1 MTLSRQASL
10 FFIALVLLPAIESAA
25 QTMQA
30 KPETTARAQ
39 SDPAQNQLA
48 NRIAD
53 LLAEPSLT
61 HAEFGISVTTLDG
74 QPLYELNEGKLFTP
88 ASNTKLTT
96 TAAAFALLPVQ
107 KLTWTTNIVTSGE
120 IDPQGVL
127 HGDLI
132 LLGSGDPTLSA
143 RHYPYRPP
151 AENSAKAG
159 RHPKK
164 FPTPPAQQQPDAL
177 EAPSRAM
184 AMLEDLAA
192 QVQQAGVR
200 RVDGAIIGDDSFFPD
215 ERYGN
220 SWAWNDLQW
229 RDGAPVSALTF
240 NENVIGLS
248 ITANPQPSA
257 TADPLAQGPNN
268 PDQTGT
274 HPTVANQANPI
285 QAGTSQAEANPAL
298 PNPTL
303 PSPTLIEWKP
313 DVNYYSL
320 VGSISLAAPGDQPH
334 PGLDRQPGTL
344 IVRAW
349 GTMPPSG
356 FHSALA
362 VEDPA
367 AFTALAFKQTL
378 ETVGIPVSGAA
389 SALHRSADGTGDF
402 NAQRNEPLQLTPT
415 GPSTVS
421 APLNGRKLLASRVS
435 VPVAQDITIINK
447 ISQNLHAE
455 LLLRLL
461 GKVHGTD
468 GSFEQGT
475 RVVRQ
480 FLVSAGVDDGDF
492 FFYDGSGMSADDR
505 IAPRALTT
513 LLAYAAR
520 QPWGAAW
527 RATLPI
533 AGVDGTLA
541 GRFRNSPLQGR
552 LWAKTGTL
560 NETNA
565 LSGYLTAASGKT
577 LVFSILVNGHR
588 PGSDAE
594 IKAVDRIAEA
604 IAASE

>member
-1 MTLSRQASL
+1 MM
-10 FFIALVLLPAIESAA
+10 ALVLFQVAELAA
-25 QTMQA
+25 QTVKA
-30 KPETTARAQ
+30 KPEVPARAQ
-39 SDPAQNQLA
+39 SASSQNQLA
-48 NRIAD
+48 NRIAAI
-53 LLAEPSLT
+53 LAEPALT

-74 QPLYELNEGKLFTP
+74 QSLYQWNEGKLFTP
-88 ASNTKLTT
+88 ASNAKLTT

-107 KLTWTTNIVTSGE
+107 KLTWTTNVVTSGE
-120 IDPQGVL
+120 IDSQGVL

-132 LLGSGDPTLSA
+132 LLGAGDPTLSA

-151 AENSAKAG
+151 AENPAKPSG
-159 RHPKK
+159 RIKK
-164 FPTPPAQQQPDAL
+164 LPAQPDPTRAESS
-177 EAPSRAM
+177 EAPPRAM
-184 AMLEDLAA
+184 AVLEDLAA

-200 RVDGAIIGDDSFFPD
+200 RVDGAIVGNDSFFPD
-215 ERYGN
+215 ERYGT

-229 RDGAPVSALTF
+229 SDGAPISALTF

-248 ITANPQPSA
+248 ITADPQPSA
-257 TADPLAQGPNN
+257 IATDNPLAQSPKES
-268 PDQTGT
+268 DRTGM

-285 QAGTSQAEANPAL
+285 QAEASQAETNPAIL
-298 PNPTL
+298 NPTL
-303 PSPTLIEWKP
+303 AEWKP

-320 VGSISLAAPGDQPH
+320 ENSMTLAALGDQPH
-334 PGLDRQPGTL
+334 PGLDRRPGSL
-344 IVRAW
+344 VVRAW
-349 GTMPPSG
+349 GTIPTSG
-356 FHSALA
+356 FRAGLA

-367 AFTALAFKQTL
+367 VFTALAFKQAL
-378 ETVGIPVSGAA
+378 ESSGVPVSGAA

-402 NAQRNEPLQLTPT
+402 SAERSEPILLTPT
-415 GPSTVS
+415 GQSTVS
-421 APLNGRKLLASRVS
+421 APLNSRKLLASRVS
-435 VPVAQDITIINK
+435 VPVAQDIAIINK
-447 ISQNLHAE
+447 FSQNLHAE

-480 FLVSAGVDDGDF
+480 FLVNAGVDDGDF

-541 GRFRNSPLQGR
+541 GRFRNSPLKAR

-577 LVFSILVNGHR
+577 LAFSILVNGHR

-594 IKAVDRIAEA
+594 VKAVDRIAEA